1 MTTHGPD
8 ADEPGEEDWGEPPPP
23 GRQDPGGTPLTA
35 EDARTADRRLLAYLG
50 TAMIATGQPVHEI
63 EEELHAV
70 AAHLGHPGAQIA
82 AGPTG
87 ITLNLASG
95 EPGTFES
102 VNGSLRLDQSADV
115 RVIRHRLLTDHLT
128 PGEAFAQL
136 LTLRSKPPRYPRWM
150 TDVGWV
156 GIAVG
161 IALILQPGWRN
172 VLAAGVC
179 SLVVLLLMRL
189 SQRNE
194 LLATLLPTV
203 AAFAVSVIIFTAA
216 NAQLLDGP
224 LRTVLP
230 PLAVLLPGALM
241 VTGMSELAAGDM
253 MAGSARLVFGLVQL
267 LLFTL
272 GLIAASRLVS
282 LPISELG
289 NVRVDTLGWWAA
301 PLGLAV
307 ISGGICLLESAPVRL
322 LPWIA
327 LVLVVTFSAQFAG
340 QTLGGAALG
349 SFGGAMA
356 ASVGASLVEA
366 FRPQL
371 PRLVVFLPSFWLLVP
386 GSLGLLGVT
395 QLVVDPGQAL
405 TVGFDVFTVVCAI
418 ALGLLVG
425 TAIARSSRSLIR
437 NLRRAGTLKP
447 APWRR

>member
-1 MTTHGPD
+1 MTTDDPTAED
-8 ADEPGEEDWGEPPPP
+8 ADPDGGQDLTAP
-23 GRQDPGGTPLTA
+23 GRQDPGGTPLTL

-63 EEELHAV
+63 EEELYAV

-95 EPGTFES
+95 EPGTYES

-115 RVIRHRLLTDHLT
+115 RVIRHHLLTDELT
-128 PGEAFAQL
+128 PGEAFGRL
-136 LTLRSKPPRYPRWM
+136 LALRTKPPRYPRWM
-150 TDVGWV
+150 TNVGWV

-161 IALILQPGWRN
+161 IALILQPGLRN
-172 VLAAGVC
+172 VIAAAVC
-179 SLVVLLLMRL
+179 SIVVLVLMRI

-203 AAFAVSVIIFTAA
+203 AAFVVSVIVFTAA

-282 LPISELG
+282 LPTSELG

-301 PLGLAV
+301 PLGLLV

-327 LVLVVTFSAQFAG
+327 LVLVVTFSAQIAG
-340 QTLGGAALG
+340 QSLGGAALG
-349 SFGGAMA
+349 SFLGAMA

-366 FRPQL
+366 FRPRL

-395 QLVVDPGQAL
+395 QLVVDPEQAL
-405 TVGFDVFTVVCAI
+405 AVGFDVFTVVCAI

-425 TAIARSSRSLIR
+425 TAIARSSRTLIR
-437 NLRRAGTLKP
+437 RLRRLGRLKP
-447 APWRR
+447 AL